1 MHLTR
6 HQGPILIIKPYG
18 KFLLPKLLLHLAHW
32 PSCYNYFSFHRAE
45 KEISFPSVWT
55 NLALFL
61 YDENENWLFFCRS
74 YLSHIFLS
82 CIKITF
88 DQIGKNP
95 VAITQHQL
103 LHCIYLENCTLWWRF
118 FRKFRCIYPMTLHT
132 KIDICLNSTK
142 NDQIFVIG
150 PQCPS
155 SPSFAR
161 CCKSAKNVIICS
173 DGFWDNSIIVLLG
186 KIKTTMFSCWFYTVG
201 ERLLASKR

>member
-1 MHLTR
+1 MGSSFYLNCYSIWRIDHHATTTLASTELKKR
-6 HQGPILIIKPYG
+6 YLSFQFGQIWLSFSMMRTKIGSFFVDHICHIS
-18 KFLLPKLLLHLAHW
+18 FSVVSRLLL
-32 PSCYNYFSFHRAE
+32 
-45 KEISFPSVWT
+45 
-55 NLALFL
+55 
-61 YDENENWLFFCRS
+61 
-74 YLSHIFLS
+74 
-82 CIKITF
+82 IKLE
-88 DQIGKNP
+88 KNP